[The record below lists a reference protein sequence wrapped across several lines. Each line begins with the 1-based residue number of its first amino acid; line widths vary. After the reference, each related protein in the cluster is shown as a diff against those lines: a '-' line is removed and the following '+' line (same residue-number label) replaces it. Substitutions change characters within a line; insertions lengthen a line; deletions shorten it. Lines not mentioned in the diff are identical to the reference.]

1 MELMYKM
8 MGEFDKTIVDF
19 ALAGRHTWALRLL
32 REAGYIIKAEVALGA
47 LLDACVDAGIEDGG
61 VEVDALFRS
70 IEGFRPYWREASY
83 YLAARLEGHRH
94 LMSRDISP
102 DAEAR
107 ILCSLFPDPM
117 SSRILEDPS
126 RILLDL
132 DPTRSRIWWDPDPIP
147 DGSH

>member
-107 ILCSLFPDPM
+107 ILRSLFP
-117 SSRILEDPS
+117 ETAGE
-126 RILLDL
+126 LDG
-132 DPTRSRIWWDPDPIP
+132 PQIFWDPRSQIFW